1 MTDSRV
7 LPVPPHGREAEMS
20 TPLDPVTAS
29 AQQATSAQKAI
40 AALKVGMKISGRYLL
55 LSRLAIGGMGE
66 VWQSLDEKTGERLA
80 LKILRPELAGKKLF
94 LSRLRIEAYNASRVH
109 HPNLAAV
116 HASGEDGGLGWISME
131 LVDGVSLTE
140 ILDRERTLDSDFLLS
155 VLYQTADA
163 LSAVHSAGI
172 VHRDIKPGN
181 IMVTPT
187 GEVKLTDFGISK
199 APGQANLTQ
208 VGMVMGTAQYLPPEQ
223 AMGQPATPAGD
234 LYALGIIAYEALVG
248 KRPFGGEKPVDIA
261 FAHVNKPVPA
271 LPESVPTE
279 LCELV
284 MQLLEK
290 EPQNRLS
297 SADDLMQ
304 RLKEVQF
311 ALSHPGH
318 KEPEQPS
325 AQQAPELSPPVEEA
339 ELSPSE
345 TGALS
350 APAAD
355 LETLSE
361 DLEELAELEQANQD
375 SITVEKVTE
384 QAPSS
389 PASSSPLPAETTPAS
404 ATSPASSW
412 QPPFAVSWPKEE
424 DGSRMLYL
432 SGGTVP
438 APQVLPNSIPLPE
451 GAWAQRLR
459 QRERPREFAELIPP
473 VSASR
478 PRSQMKKL
486 RALPQVFNWRKAPA
500 PPRYATPNAPETD
513 KTSSSLA
520 APLVSWSRRLESQI
534 GLHQADPLDAEVAR
548 LRRPYEKVVPFS
560 RKWWSQ
566 DVSRARHGRRNQRS
580 VLPLVLV
587 TLLLW
592 ILVTALSL
600 GAGLL
605 FSAAKSPAHPNQTAM
620 IKIVS
625 EQKEDTWQILHTA

>member
-7 LPVPPHGREAEMS
+7 LPAPPRGREAEMS
-20 TPLDPVTAS
+20 TPLDPIAVS
-29 AQQATSAQKAI
+29 GHDATSAQKAI
-40 AALKVGMKISGRYLL
+40 AALKVGMKIAGRYLL

-66 VWQSLDEKTGERLA
+66 VWQALDEKTGERLA

-140 ILDRERTLDSDFLLS
+140 ILDQEHILDTDFLLS

-163 LSAVHSAGI
+163 LSAVHGAGI

-248 KRPFGGEKPVDIA
+248 KRPFTGEKPVDIA

-271 LPESVPTE
+271 LPESIPSE
-279 LCELV
+279 MRELV
-284 MQLLEK
+284 MELLEK
-290 EPQNRLS
+290 EPQNRLASADNLKRRLEEVQHCLAHPQLKEQEQTSAQESPALSPQPAEAAATAAETEES
-297 SADDLMQ
+297 SAQ
-304 RLKEVQF
+304 
-311 ALSHPGH
+311 
-318 KEPEQPS
+318 
-325 AQQAPELSPPVEEA
+325 
-339 ELSPSE
+339 
-345 TGALS
+345 
-350 APAAD
+350 AAD
-355 LETLSE
+355 LENFQE
-361 DLEELAELEQANQD
+361 DMEELAELEQANQD
-375 SITVEKVTE
+375 SAAVATVAEE
-384 QAPSS
+384 AP
-389 PASSSPLPAETTPAS
+389 PIAAASAPLPAADPA
-404 ATSPASSW
+404 ALAASPAPSW
-412 QPPFAVSWPKEE
+412 RPPFATSWPKEE

-451 GAWAQRLR
+451 GAWGRRLR
-459 QRERPREFAELIPP
+459 QRIRPREFAELIPP

-478 PRSQMKKL
+478 PRSQIQRL
-486 RALPQVFNWRKAPA
+486 RYLPQVFSWRKAPT
-500 PPRYATPNAPETD
+500 PPRYVAPGAPETG
-513 KTSSSLA
+513 KASSSLA
-520 APLVSWSRRLESQI
+520 TPLVSWSHRLESQI
-534 GLHQADPLDAEVAR
+534 GLQPADPLDAEVAR
-548 LRRPYEKVVPFS
+548 LRRPYEKVAIFS
-560 RKWWSQ
+560 RKWWNQ
-566 DVSRARHGRRNQRS
+566 DVSRARHGRHDQRWA
-580 VLPLVLV
+580 LPLILV

-592 ILVTALSL
+592 ILVTTLSL

-605 FSAAKSPAHPNQTAM
+605 FSAANSPATPTQKAM

-625 EQKEDTWQILHTA
+625 EPKEDTWQILHTA

>member
-1 MTDSRV
+1 MTDNHV
-7 LPVPPHGREAEMS
+7 LPAPPRGREAEMS
-20 TPLDPVTAS
+20 TPVDPVATS
-29 AQQATSAQKAI
+29 DQQATNAQKAI

-94 LSRLRIEAYNASRVH
+94 LSRLQIEAYNASRVH

-140 ILDRERTLDSDFLLS
+140 ILDRERTLSADFLIS

-163 LSAVHSAGI
+163 LRAVHGAGI

-248 KRPFGGEKPVDIA
+248 KRPFSGEKPVDIA

-271 LPESVPTE
+271 LPESIPVA
-279 LCELV
+279 LRELV

-290 EPQNRLS
+290 EPQNRLA
-297 SADDLMQ
+297 SAERLMQ
-304 RLKEVQF
+304 RLEEVQIS
-311 ALSHPGH
+311 LTHPH
-318 KEPEQPS
+318 LEEQEHPS
-325 AQQAPELSPPVEEA
+325 LQESLNLSPQSQEAAGIDLEAGVLSEPAA
-339 ELSPSE
+339 ELENSQ
-345 TGALS
+345 
-350 APAAD
+350 
-355 LETLSE
+355 E
-361 DLEELAELEQANQD
+361 DLEELTELEKMHHNAAAVKK
-375 SITVEKVTE
+375 SIEL
-384 QAPSS
+384 QLPS
-389 PASSSPLPAETTPAS
+389 PTSSPLPAETTPAPG
-404 ATSPASSW
+404 AASGSNW
-412 QPPFAVSWPKEE
+412 RPPFAASWPKEE

-438 APQVLPNSIPLPE
+438 APPVLPDSIPLPE
-451 GAWAQRLR
+451 GAWDQRIR
-459 QRERPREFAELIPP
+459 QRQRPREFAELIPP

-478 PRSQMKKL
+478 PRSQMQRL
-486 RALPQVFNWRKAPA
+486 RALPHVFNWRKAPA
-500 PPRYATPNAPETD
+500 PPRYATPDTPETE
-513 KTSSSLA
+513 KTASSLA
-520 APLVSWSRRLESQI
+520 APLVSWSHRLESQI
-534 GLHQADPLDAEVAR
+534 GLHPADSLDAEVAR
-548 LRRPYEKVVPFS
+548 LRCPYEKVAFFS
-560 RKWWSQ
+560 HKWWKQ
-566 DVSRARHGRRNQRS
+566 DISRARHGRQNRNTA
-580 VLPLVLV
+580 LPLVLV
-587 TLLLW
+587 TLILW
-592 ILVTALSL
+592 ILVTALSF
-600 GAGLL
+600 GISLL
-605 FSAAKSPAHPNQTAM
+605 FSEANSSEASTQKAM
-620 IKIVS
+620 INIVS